1 MSEYRKY
8 KGYYIGK
15 GAFNNEDEIDAFLK
29 EQAIKGYK
37 QAVWFFCKESTM
49 EASIYATEKAE
60 YLHKQFGMSWSEL
73 EAIEIEVMENVA

>member
-1 MSEYRKY
+1 MKKY
-8 KGYYIGK
+8 KGYYIDHIT
-15 GAFNNEDEIDAFLK
+15 FNSEAEIDAFLK

-60 YLHKQFGMSWSEL
+60 YLHKQFGMSWNEL

>member
-1 MSEYRKY
+1 MKKY
-8 KGYYIGK
+8 KGYYIDHIT
-15 GAFNNEDEIDAFLK
+15 FNSEAEIDAFLK

-49 EASIYATEKAE
+49 EASIYVNEKAE

>member
-1 MSEYRKY
+1 MKKY
-8 KGYYIGK
+8 KGYYIDHIT
-15 GAFNNEDEIDAFLK
+15 FNSEAEIDAFLK

-60 YLHKQFGMSWSEL
+60 YLHKQFRMSWSEL

>member
-1 MSEYRKY
+1 MKKY
-8 KGYYIGK
+8 KGYYIDHIT
-15 GAFNNEDEIDAFLK
+15 FNSEAEIDAFVK
-29 EQAIKGYK
+29 EQAIKAYK

>member
-1 MSEYRKY
+1 MKKY
-8 KGYYIGK
+8 KGYYIDHIT
-15 GAFNNEDEIDAFLK
+15 FNSEAEIDAFLK